1 MLSAAR
7 LACEPLAESPWTLNT
22 QVVTTHVKSYKF
34 RVGLTFFG
42 ELKKPF
48 GYGSIP
54 INTIFSGM
62 NIHLPAILGFTR
74 GTRF

>member
-42 ELKKPF
+42 ELKKNHLGMDQYLLIPF
-48 GYGSIP
+48 LVG
-54 INTIFSGM
+54 
-62 NIHLPAILGFTR
+62 
-74 GTRF
+74 